1 MDSETARV
9 ISLMEKSEYFRDLKN
24 KEELIK
30 KLYWVYHIDIG
41 NEIKKMD
48 LWLWANPNKR
58 YKNYTRFI
66 VGWIARVDNPYVERS

>member
-1 MDSETARV
+1 MNPDVARIV
-9 ISLMEKSEYFRDLKN
+9 ELLNKSEYFKDLDK
-24 KEELIK
+24 KEILAEKLIR
-30 KLYWVYHIDIG
+30 VYCFDIG

-66 VGWIARVDNPYVERS
+66 VNWCGSKDRPYGK